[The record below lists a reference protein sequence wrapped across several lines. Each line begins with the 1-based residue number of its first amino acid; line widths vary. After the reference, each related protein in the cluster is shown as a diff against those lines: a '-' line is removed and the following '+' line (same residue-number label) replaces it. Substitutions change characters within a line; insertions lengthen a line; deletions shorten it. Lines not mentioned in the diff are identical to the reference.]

1 MPSTSKNPGSAR
13 TRCAFFA
20 LVPLLV
26 CAQASAQPA
35 AQPADA
41 QAGPRWGMYLQTAR
55 TPHDISAWTLGATL
69 DWQDWRRSLWGAEVR
84 GYWDFYASRWSAH
97 GVGADFDTTVLGV
110 TPSFRFIPDAGHS
123 RWFLDAGVGATLANR
138 RFVSPAQEF
147 STRFNFASHL
157 GVGVELGQQ
166 RQHELQL
173 RLEHVSNAGIKEP
186 NPGANFVQLRYALH
200 F

>member
-1 MPSTSKNPGSAR
+1 
-13 TRCAFFA
+13 
-20 LVPLLV
+20 
-26 CAQASAQPA
+26 
-35 AQPADA
+35 
-41 QAGPRWGMYLQTAR
+41 MYLQTAR

-84 GYWDFYASRWSAH
+84 GYWSRWSAR